1 MISRAVWFCAA
12 VIILSMSCFVILVDE
27 ERSCA
32 DGVGVGFTSG
42 VDIELLACVF
52 AFVVLSSFG
61 VEASTSGKAVAS
73 LRSSSVSNGVSSGSP
88 FASRREFLSGLDMF
102 AVFCY
107 SS

>member
-1 MISRAVWFCAA
+1 MISRAVSFCAA

-52 AFVVLSSFG
+52 AFVVLSSG
-61 VEASTSGKAVAS
+61 VVEASTSGRAVVS
-73 LRSSSVSNGVSSGSP
+73 SRSSSVSNGVSSGSP
-88 FASRREFLSGLDMF
+88 LASRREFLSGLDMF
-102 AVFCY
+102 AVLFY
-107 SS
+107 SR

>member
-1 MISRAVWFCAA
+1 MVSCAVWCCATA
-12 VIILSMSCFVILVDE
+12 IIDSMSCFVILVVED
-27 ERSCA
+27 RSCA

-61 VEASTSGKAVAS
+61 VEAS
-73 LRSSSVSNGVSSGSP
+73 NGVSSGSP
-88 FASRREFLSGLDMF
+88 LASRREFLSGLDMF

-107 SS
+107 SR